1 MILKIVSIINNHVHV
16 ININVDNL
24 ERKARESKDTSVDK
38 EEQDSLFQKL
48 VDSEQG
54 NLRLNIF
61 SFFLSI

>member
-1 MILKIVSIINNHVHV
+1 MILKIVSIINHHVHV